1 MLTANASA
9 GGNSL
14 LKNLKTRADRRT
26 VPVTVL
32 SAAGFDSWLEKQS
45 PALRSWLADTGFA
58 AKAGQVSLVAGADGG
73 LARALAGIGD
83 TEPLWDWAAIAE
95 QLPAGRYRIDGRLK
109 AAAADAVALGWAFA
123 AYRFHRYR
131 EGSAM
136 QADLVWPTNCDRAA
150 VESAALA
157 TDLAR
162 DLINTPASDMGPAEL
177 AAAARRMGREFG
189 ARCRVVTGPALLR
202 DNYPAIHAVGRASD
216 RAPRLIDMSWSRET
230 GGRKTGGRAR
240 VPKVTLVGKGV
251 CFDTGGLDLKGAQ
264 GMKLMKKDMGG
275 AATILGL
282 ARMVMAARLK
292 VCLRVLIPAVENSV
306 SSNAMRPLDVVPTR
320 SGRTVEIGNT
330 DAEGR
335 VVLAD
340 ALTTAIADKPDL
352 IIDCA
357 TLTGAA
363 RVALGSELPAM
374 FCNDDATA
382 AALSKSGEKTAD
394 PLWRLPLWAPYKRHI
409 ESPVA
414 DLTNAPDEPLGGAIT
429 AALFLAEFV
438 DPDIPWVHLDL
449 MAWNTRSRP
458 GRPKGGEAMGMRAL
472 FDLIANRFGT

>member
-1 MLTANASA
+1 
-9 GGNSL
+9 
-14 LKNLKTRADRRT
+14 
-26 VPVTVL
+26 
-32 SAAGFDSWLEKQS
+32 
-45 PALRSWLADTGFA
+45 
-58 AKAGQVSLVAGADGG
+58 
-73 LARALAGIGD
+73 
-83 TEPLWDWAAIAE
+83 
-95 QLPAGRYRIDGRLK
+95 
-109 AAAADAVALGWAFA
+109 
-123 AYRFHRYR
+123 
-131 EGSAM
+131 
-136 QADLVWPTNCDRAA
+136 
-150 VESAALA
+150 
-157 TDLAR
+157 
-162 DLINTPASDMGPAEL
+162 
-177 AAAARRMGREFG
+177 
-189 ARCRVVTGPALLR
+189 
-202 DNYPAIHAVGRASD
+202 
-216 RAPRLIDMSWSRET
+216 
-230 GGRKTGGRAR
+230 
-240 VPKVTLVGKGV
+240 
-251 CFDTGGLDLKGAQ
+251 
-264 GMKLMKKDMGG
+264 
-275 AATILGL
+275 
-282 ARMVMAARLK
+282 
-292 VCLRVLIPAVENSV
+292 VLIPAVENSV